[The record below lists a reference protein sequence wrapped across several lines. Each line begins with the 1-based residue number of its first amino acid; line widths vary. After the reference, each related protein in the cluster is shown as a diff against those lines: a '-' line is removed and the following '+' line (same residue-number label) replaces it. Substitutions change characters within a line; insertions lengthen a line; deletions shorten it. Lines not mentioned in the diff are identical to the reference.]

1 MRKSN
6 TIILKRNGK
15 KKPSFEQYFLV
26 GILVLNERSSREG
39 SLQTEHMKPTILYN
53 PHDLESEWFS

>member
-6 TIILKRNGK
+6 TIILKPNGK

-26 GILVLNERSSREG
+26 GILVLNERSSRERPSDG
-39 SLQTEHMKPTILYN
+39 AHETN
-53 PHDLESEWFS
+53 DFV